1 MFNSFKKKKKGSMTI
16 IITVLSLAIMGACT
30 FGPDEAEA
38 KSWKSEMNLTED
50 LKYSAEA
57 TIRLYIQLCKEEQE
71 WLPFKDA
78 LEKIEALSKVE
89 AMDLYLESYYKK
101 VKPKDIRDIVSD
113 VYGIDLEAVSDL
125 GAGKQTSTYSD
136 EVLGLVRQ
144 ALDEEVSDEAITN
157 MEKIEVMDLYWE
169 AFDGKMSGDEIRK
182 MINAIFGINL
192 AGISGLE
199 STGVALFSKEQWI
212 SHYEND
218 LFVVHTGADD
228 VDVWVYP
235 TDYFKEQTGMEENPR
250 QLEVALSALGFE
262 YSEEKEALYY
272 VNPTGK
278 SVPDNFKGQTLG
290 TIIGVIKEE
299 YEGLN

>member
-1 MFNSFKKKKKGSMTI
+1 MFHWFKKNKKGSMTI
-16 IITVLSLAIMGACT
+16 IITVLSLAIIGACT
-30 FGPDEAEA
+30 VGPDKAEA
-38 KSWKSEMNLTED
+38 KSWKSEMNQTKD
-50 LKYSAEA
+50 LKYSVEA
-57 TIRLYIQLCKEEQE
+57 TVRLYIQLCKKEKE
-71 WLPFKDA
+71 WLAFSDA
-78 LEKIEALSKVE
+78 LEKIDALSKVE

-101 VKPKDIRDIVSD
+101 VKPRDIIEIVNG

-125 GAGKQTSTYSD
+125 GVGKQTSTYSD

-144 ALDEEVSDEAITN
+144 ALDEEVSDEDISN
-157 MEKIEVMDLYWE
+157 MEKVEVMDLYWK

-199 STGVALFSKEQWI
+199 GTGVALFSKEQWI
-212 SHYEND
+212 SHYEDD

-235 TDYFKEQTGMEENPR
+235 TDHFKEQTGLEENPR
-250 QLEVALSALGFE
+250 ALEVALTALGFE

-272 VNPTGK
+272 ANPTGK

-290 TIIGVIKEE
+290 TIIGVIKEN
-299 YEGLN
+299 YKDLN